1 MSVKLHVQND
11 LMPRI
16 IEGIS
21 PEVSFTST
29 DEGVIMTVTTRTGT
43 KSVLIPRGPQG
54 ETYVMTL
61 EDRQAIA
68 ELIGTI
74 DTNVYSNA
82 LKVEGL
88 TLGKQGGMEVDSGSE
103 YYHNNAKY
111 YAEKAADTDVGALAD
126 RVAALEDLTQDAV
139 LMNSYSVT
147 LDSDI
152 APGEG
157 ITLYKE
163 DFGIIDP
170 PGYILAAIRGFHSS
184 SNRLVFMSCYEFPT
198 ASVICTL
205 VNMGTSAQGQDQ
217 TIRLKLTWVKE
228 ALVGT
233 FPELSAML
241 SNSLR
246 GMTDTAEEEPYYE

>member
-21 PEVSFTST
+21 PEISFTST

-43 KSVLIPRGPQG
+43 KSVLIPKGPQG

-111 YAEKAADTDVGALAD
+111 YYEKTADTDVGTLAE
-126 RVAALEDLTQDAV
+126 RVAALEELTQDAV
-139 LMNSYSVT
+139 LMNYYAYT
-147 LDSDI
+147 LDEDVVSGGSKSLTKADI
-152 APGEG
+152 
-157 ITLYKE
+157 
-163 DFGIIDP
+163 GIIDP
-170 PGYILAAIRGFHSS
+170 PGYILAAVRGFYVS
-184 SNRLVFMSCYEFPT
+184 SNWLHFRSVYEFQDGN
-198 ASVICTL
+198 ICT
-205 VNMGTSAQGQDQ
+205 VANSSASAYGQNQ
-217 TIRLKLTWVKE
+217 TVGLKLTWVKE

-246 GMTDTAEEEPYYE
+246 GMTDTAEEEPYDE